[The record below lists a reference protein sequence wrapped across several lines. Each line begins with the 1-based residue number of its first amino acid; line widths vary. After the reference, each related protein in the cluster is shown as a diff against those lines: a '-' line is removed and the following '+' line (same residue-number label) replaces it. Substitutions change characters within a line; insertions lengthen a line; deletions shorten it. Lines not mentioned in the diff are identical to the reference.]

1 MIAMGHAYWFKPK
14 RIGYGAYP
22 TTWEG
27 WVVIAAYSLVLA
39 VCAPLIVTHRGLPS
53 IMIAPISVIVA
64 ATVALFV
71 ICKKKTDGSWG
82 WNAGARQISGKN
94 D

>member
-1 MIAMGHAYWFKPK
+1 MFHAYWFKPK

-27 WVVIAAYSLVLA
+27 WAVTAAYCLIVWACTVAVAVHRYSVSIIIACAVIAVVATIALV
-39 VCAPLIVTHRGLPS
+39 V
-53 IMIAPISVIVA
+53 VA
-64 ATVALFV
+64 M
-71 ICKKKTDGSWG
+71 KKTEGRWG

-94 D
+94 

>member
-1 MIAMGHAYWFKPK
+1 MIVMSHAYWFKPK

-27 WVVIAAYSLVLA
+27 WLVIAAYTTVLA
-39 VCAPLIVTHRGLPS
+39 VCVPLIVTHRGSLS
-53 IMIAPISVIVA
+53 ILVAPIAVIAA
-64 ATVALFV
+64 ATVTLFV
-71 ICKKKTDGSWG
+71 VCKKKTDGSWG
-82 WNAGARQISGKN
+82 WNAGIRHISGKN